1 MSSAA
6 TQFPSQLG
14 SGHALGEPADD
25 EDDLRGVI
33 MSPLEHGPRPGIEDA
48 STDSAPIVEDGCS
61 IVAVD
66 EEPVWRLA
74 ARTTEPLRV
83 EQVEEEMITGI
94 LIHQM
99 VDREIQGSVSG
110 LKVFAPSF
118 LEIDHELLLG
128 LKGKTAP
135 I

>member
-6 TQFPSQLG
+6 TQFPSQSG
-14 SGHALGEPADD
+14 RGHALGEPAYD

-33 MSPLEHGPRPGIEDA
+33 MSPLGHGPRPGLEDA
-48 STDSAPIVEDGCS
+48 SPDSAPIVEDGGS

-66 EEPVWRLA
+66 EEPVRRPA

-83 EQVEEEMITGI
+83 EQIEEEMIAGI

-110 LKVFAPSF
+110 LRVFTPSF
-118 LEIDHELLLG
+118 LEVDHELLIG
-128 LKGKTAP
+128 
-135 I
+135 